1 MIIKTLLDELFTQ
14 LREIIEFDNIEI
26 YKIIGH
32 NEIQRYYF
40 SPDNNLQTYNLDKIM
55 NKLVK
60 ENYIFEIIKFKKE
73 IIIENIDSK
82 KNISMNLIPIIFEDN
97 TVFFINIIVNDKKF
111 DFTEEQKENRLE
123 IISSFNE
130 VFCFEEMIKIDR
142 IRDRMALNF

>member
-60 ENYIFEIIKFKKE
+60 ENYISEIIKFKKE
-73 IIIENIDSK
+73 IIIENIDSNN
-82 KNISMNLIPIIFEDN
+82 NISMNLIPIIFEDN
-97 TVFFINIIVNDKKF
+97 TVFFINIIV
-111 DFTEEQKENRLE
+111 
-123 IISSFNE
+123 
-130 VFCFEEMIKIDR
+130 
-142 IRDRMALNF
+142 

>member
-32 NEIQRYYF
+32 NEIQRYYI
-40 SPDNNLQTYNLDKIM
+40 SPDNNMKNYNLDKIM

-60 ENYIFEIIKFKKE
+60 ENYISEIIKFKKE
-73 IIIENIDSK
+73 IIIENIDSNN
-82 KNISMNLIPIIFEDN
+82 NISMNLIPIIFEDN

-111 DFTEEQKENRLE
+111 DFTEEQKE
-123 IISSFNE
+123 
-130 VFCFEEMIKIDR
+130 MIKIDR